1 MKQAYSQLK
10 QLLGKRQMSVPE
22 LRRRIEQIGM
32 AVNLKSLYRLSKTDE
47 PLEKLDLRVAGIICE
62 ICRVPLS
69 ELIVFETKKTRIE
82 RFPAGKQRRLEV
94 LMTKNNMGRLSAS
107 EREELQ
113 GLVNEA
119 EELTLHNA
127 RLLARQKR
135 NLNS

>member
-10 QLLGKRQMSVPE
+10 QVLGKRQMSVPE
-22 LRRRIEQIGM
+22 LRRRIEQNGM

-47 PLEKLDLRVAGIICE
+47 PLEKLDLRIAGVICE

-82 RFPAGKQRRLEV
+82 HFPGNKQRRLEA
-94 LMTKNNMGRLSAS
+94 LMAKNNEGRLIAS
-107 EREELQ
+107 ERVELQ
-113 GLVNEA
+113 SLVNEA
-119 EELTLHNA
+119 EELTLSNA

-135 NLNS
+135 DLNS